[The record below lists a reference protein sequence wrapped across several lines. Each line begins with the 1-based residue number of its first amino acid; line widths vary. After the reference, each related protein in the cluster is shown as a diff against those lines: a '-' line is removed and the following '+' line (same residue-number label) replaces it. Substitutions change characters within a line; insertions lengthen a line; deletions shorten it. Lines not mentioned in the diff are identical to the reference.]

1 MTVTTRRPSGPVPR
15 STLHVASLGALD
27 RPRVERILRATSVFR
42 EEEVAVALELFDEAF
57 AGRATAVGDESP
69 ADISTGSPTTGTAQ
83 AVPDYEFIGAFTA
96 DDTLVGYA
104 CYGPTPATDR
114 TYDLYWI
121 AVDPAAQGGGSG
133 TLLLG
138 EVERRLR
145 EARGRML
152 VVETSSRAEYDAT
165 RGFYTARG
173 YREAARVGHFYAP
186 GDDRVIYTKRL
197 DGQQPP
203 EQQEERQ
210 QPTPAEQKPE
220 RELDGRPVADG
231 GDRPE
236 GQMGFTQFSR
246 FTTSSTTSP
255 DGRGAAAQ

>member
-1 MTVTTRRPSGPVPR
+1 MARAD
-15 STLHVASLGALD
+15 STPHQKAA
-27 RPRVERILRATSVFR
+27 
-42 EEEVAVALELFDEAF
+42 
-57 AGRATAVGDESP
+57 DESGSHP
-69 ADISTGSPTTGTAQ
+69 APPAPL
-83 AVPDYEFIGAFTA
+83 ADYEFIGAFT
-96 DDTLVGYA
+96 DDDALVGYA

-121 AVDPAAQGGGSG
+121 AVDPAAQGSGGG
-133 TLLLG
+133 TLLLD

-197 DGQQPP
+197 DDQQP
-203 EQQEERQ
+203 QEEAAADARSEERREERRDEQERQ
-210 QPTPAEQKPE
+210 
-220 RELDGRPVADG
+220 LDGRPIADG
-231 GDRPE
+231 GDRSE
-236 GQMGFTQFSR
+236 GRMGFTQFSR